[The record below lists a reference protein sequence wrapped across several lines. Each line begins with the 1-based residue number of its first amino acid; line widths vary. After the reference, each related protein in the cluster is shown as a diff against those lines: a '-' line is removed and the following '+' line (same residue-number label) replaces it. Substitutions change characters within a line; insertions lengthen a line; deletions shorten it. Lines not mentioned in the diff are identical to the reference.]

1 MHRVLNRVAWRP
13 SWNFPSRAMRRSR
26 PCMASLTAVLPAI
39 GGALSGSKDAYEY
52 LPESI
57 GKFPTAEKLAERMQ
71 AAGFRSVEFMR
82 LTAGTV
88 ALHVGVK

>member
-1 MHRVLNRVAWRP
+1 
-13 SWNFPSRAMRRSR
+13 
-26 PCMASLTAVLPAI
+26 MASLTAVLPAI